1 MSPRRRDS
9 THYHF
14 FHVLSSKRS
23 QSLLPHHIA
32 HPSVA
37 FHPSI
42 QPSVYLSS
50 SLNQTALSHPRIQPP
65 TTGPD
70 QTRPDET
77 MPSNRSASPL
87 ASQQAQ
93 LTVYKDARLHLHNPA
108 PRQPTHM
115 IQMRRL
121 SRYSDHD
128 ISLSLS
134 HNTTNLT
141 NSTSSN
147 PDSNSFS
154 LYSSTITTNASMS
167 LSMGGGGGGGG
178 DSAPETPA
186 AGYFNPDFSF
196 GAMFGATSEWFAL
209 PDPQPDPELEPLIPD
224 ADLFDGL
231 YGVDVGVDVDV
242 GVGLG
247 TGCERPMS
255 INRTAYSSCG
265 RAMGDAGYDYA
276 GYAGSVG
283 GAGARHHHHH
293 HHHHHHRRQ
302 GQQDWEWE
310 WEIPFPESA
319 QFSSDFDHANDFA
332 CACAYAY
339 AYALQQQQQQQY
351 SSSHDFF
358 SHNHHHVSTDSSS
371 RRNTASRHQPSNS
384 LVLRGVREQ
393 ERLSPSEWRVFNEAR
408 IRAAEEG

>member
-1 MSPRRRDS
+1 MSPRRQDS
-9 THYHF
+9 DT
-14 FHVLSSKRS
+14 LSFLSRPLLQTLSIFTSSPHRTAIYRIYRFRFRFRS
-23 QSLLPHHIA
+23 PNRPTVRQFVVITQSNGP
-32 HPSVA
+32 
-37 FHPSI
+37 
-42 QPSVYLSS
+42 LS
-50 SLNQTALSHPRIQPP
+50 P
-65 TTGPD
+65 TTPTTND
-70 QTRPDET
+70 CTRPDQT
-77 MPSNRSASPL
+77 MPSNRNASPL

-108 PRQPTHM
+108 PRQPMHM

-128 ISLSLS
+128 VYLSLS
-134 HNTTNLT
+134 HNSTT

-147 PDSNSFS
+147 SDSNSFS
-154 LYSSTITTNASMS
+154 LYSSTITTNDSMS
-167 LSMGGGGGGGG
+167 LSMGVGGGGG
-178 DSAPETPA
+178 DSAPETPV

-196 GAMFGATSEWFAL
+196 GAMFGATPEWFAL
-209 PDPQPDPELEPLIPD
+209 PEPQPDPELETLIPD

-231 YGVDVGVDVDV
+231 YGVDVGADV

-255 INRTAYSSCG
+255 TNRAAYASRG

-283 GAGARHHHHH
+283 GAAAR
-293 HHHHHHRRQ
+293 HHHHRRQ
-302 GQQDWEWE
+302 GQQDREWG
-310 WEIPFPESA
+310 WDIPFPESA

-332 CACAYAY
+332 YAY
-339 AYALQQQQQQQY
+339 AYAQQQQQQQQQQY
-351 SSSHDFF
+351 SADHDFF
-358 SHNHHHVSTDSSS
+358 SHYHNHHHVSTGSSS

-408 IRAAEEG
+408 IHAAEDG